1 MRTRA
6 RQDYSSGA
14 PGWGDKSNPPEF
26 LLRKQAPA
34 ERTGWWKGLAP
45 RGKAVVVVSS
55 IAVVAIIAGVILSL
69 TLPTSTSKVVVHPKP
84 KPGPR
89 LSFSLAKNSEGIE
102 LSLLAFGLRGTMNQ
116 VAATAKAL
124 NADLS
129 STYGAGDPSSMS
141 ARLELLADGP
151 DGGKTTEP
159 EGPVSAPGAAIA
171 DRYTKTYKAYLARV
185 DSINKRARALVLFPR
200 DAARRAELVG
210 LCDQLSRDLSIV
222 IDGLNR
228 LRAPGSE
235 DTNSIVRGIQAA
247 NARLSVESKRLDR
260 LLV

>member
-45 RGKAVVVVSS
+45 RGKAVVVVSPIV
-55 IAVVAIIAGVILSL
+55 IAAIVAGVILSL
-69 TLPTSTSKVVVHPKP
+69 TLPTSTGKVVVHPKP

-89 LSFSLAKNSEGIE
+89 LSFSLAKSSDGIE
-102 LSLLAFGLRGTMNQ
+102 LSLLAFGLRGTMGR
-116 VAATAKAL
+116 VATTARAL

-141 ARLELLADGP
+141 ARLELLADG

-185 DSINKRARALVLFPR
+185 DSINKRAKDLVLFPR